1 MHRFFLQSQ
10 YVVYLMELNQHRIQD
25 QRFGS
30 KYLLKLKI
38 RIPLMVLRIKLKNR
52 NLQNA
57 HVEFVKL
64 LYQLQVLSNK
74 HIYATL
80 GLIVE
85 VLTFSLQ
92 LLFIYLFIY
101 LFFYFLFFIIFI
113 IFQDVDFNQHL
124 YLFLY
129 FAIFNIDTHRL
140 YSIYLSTLNKLLI
153 K

>member
-38 RIPLMVLRIKLKNR
+38 RIPLMVLRIKLKNG

-92 LLFIYLFIY
+92 LLFIYLFIF
-101 LFFYFLFFIIFI
+101 LFFFFLFFIIFIIFI
-113 IFQDVDFNQHL
+113 IFQDVDFNWHL

-129 FAIFNIDTHRL
+129 FAILTQIHIDCILFICQH
-140 YSIYLSTLNKLLI
+140 
-153 K
+153 